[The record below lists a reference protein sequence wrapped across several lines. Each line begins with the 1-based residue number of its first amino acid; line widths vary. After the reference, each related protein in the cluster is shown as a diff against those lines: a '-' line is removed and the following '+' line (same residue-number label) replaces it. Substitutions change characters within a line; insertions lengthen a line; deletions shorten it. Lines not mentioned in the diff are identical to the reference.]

1 MIKSVVIT
9 TLSEAKDMPFKPD
22 LQQNLWISAVDPED
36 EQVVKKLQ
44 LRFGKVGMKH
54 FYQIFRDWS
63 DEHKTSYRLKNIEE
77 QGPGERHVNSIISFL
92 EPFVAT
98 PHEYNLGVNCYAGI
112 SRSTAIGIIAWVMQ
126 GKTPE
131 QALND
136 ILDVRSFAWPNL
148 RILRFASKRL
158 GVDIYTVVKTWQDA
172 QNTELITIP
181 PSHDISSIQ

>member
-1 MIKSVVIT
+1 MIKSIKIT
-9 TLSEAKDMPFKPD
+9 TLSEAKDLPFKAGVA
-22 LQQNLWISAVDPED
+22 QNLWISAVDPED
-36 EQVVKKLQ
+36 EQTVKKLC
-44 LRFGKVGMKH
+44 LRFGKIGMKH

-63 DEHKTSYRLKNIEE
+63 EEDGSPHIQKNIEE
-77 QGPGERHVNSIISFL
+77 QGPGERHVNNIISFL

-98 PHEYNLGVNCYAGI
+98 PHEYNLGVNCFAGI

-148 RILRFASKRL
+148 RILRFASQRL
-158 GVDIYTVVKTWQDA
+158 GVDIYTVVKAWKDA
-172 QNTELITIP
+172 ILAEGIIP
-181 PSHDISSIQ
+181 

>member
-1 MIKSVVIT
+1 MIKSVIIT
-9 TLSEAKDMPFKPD
+9 ALNEAKDIPFKAGVK
-22 LQQNLWISAVDPED
+22 QNLWISAVDPED

-63 DEHKTSYRLKNIEE
+63 EENACPHIQKNIEE

-98 PHEYNLGVNCYAGI
+98 PHEYDLGVNCFVGM

-148 RILRFASKRL
+148 RILRFASQRL
-158 GVDIYTVVKTWQDA
+158 GVDIYKVVKTWQDA
-172 QNTELITIP
+172 TLSEGIIT
-181 PSHDISSIQ
+181 

>member
-1 MIKSVVIT
+1 MIKSVIIT
-9 TLSEAKDMPFKPD
+9 ALSEAKDMPFKTGV
-22 LQQNLWISAVDPED
+22 QQNLWISAVDPED

-63 DEHKTSYRLKNIEE
+63 EEDASPHIQKNIEE
-77 QGPGERHVNSIISFL
+77 QGPGERHVNSLISFL
-92 EPFVAT
+92 EPFVTT

-126 GKTPE
+126 GKTPG

-148 RILRFASKRL
+148 RILRFASQRL
-158 GVDIYTVVKTWQDA
+158 GVDIHGVVKAWKEA
-172 QNTELITIP
+172 QLRDNPIIT
-181 PSHDISSIQ
+181 

>member
-1 MIKSVVIT
+1 MIKSIKIT
-9 TLSEAKDMPFKPD
+9 TLSEAKDMPFKSGVE
-22 LQQNLWISAVDPED
+22 QNLWISAVDPED
-36 EQVVKKLQ
+36 EQAVKKMKM
-44 LRFGKVGMKH
+44 RFGKVGMKH

-63 DEHKTSYRLKNIEE
+63 DDDASPYIQKNIEE

-98 PHEYNLGVNCYAGI
+98 PHEYNLGVNCFAGI

-148 RILRFASKRL
+148 RILRFASQRL
-158 GVDIYTVVKTWQDA
+158 GVDIYKVVKTWQDA
-172 QNTELITIP
+172 ILSEGIIT
-181 PSHDISSIQ
+181 

>member
-1 MIKSVVIT
+1 MIKSVIIT
-9 TLSEAKDMPFKPD
+9 SLSEAKDMPFKSD
-22 LQQNLWISAVDPED
+22 LQQNLWISAIDPED
-36 EQVVKKLQ
+36 EQVVKKMKM
-44 LRFGKVGMKH
+44 RFGKIGVKY

-63 DEHKTSYRLKNIEE
+63 EEDASPHIQKNIEE

-98 PHEYNLGVNCYAGI
+98 PHEYDLGVNCYAGI

-148 RILRFASKRL
+148 RILRFASQRL
-158 GVDIYTVVKTWQDA
+158 GVDIYKVVKTWQDA
-172 QNTELITIP
+172 SLSEGIIT
-181 PSHDISSIQ
+181 